1 MKLLLIIL
9 SLVAFYSSASTSQ
22 FDCKY
27 LDYNLELEAMG
38 FEHITHVLKINGKTT
53 ISELVKD
60 NWFIEEVVC
69 NESGFK
75 IIASHIQYN
84 DPTKKVFMLTFNP
97 QQGYKIDTSK

>member
-1 MKLLLIIL
+1 MLVYKHKYRIYLL
-9 SLVAFYSSASTSQ
+9 SLLVFITFNSIASTSK
-22 FDCKY
+22 FECKY
-27 LDYNLELEAMG
+27 LDYHLELEAMG

-84 DPTKKVFMLTFNP
+84 DDVVN
-97 QQGYKIDTSK
+97 